1 MGRIIGKIIFDIIS
15 LLWAPTR
22 EKFIVLLFTLIT
34 GGLLGLY
41 FYWITH

>member
-15 LLWAPTR
+15 LLWAPSK
-22 EKFIVLLFTLIT
+22 EKFKVLLFTIAV